1 MNGKPGISIQNV
13 LNQRSQRF
21 NEAFLRFFNFTED
34 DVSSVKSDV
43 ENSFQSISEIE
54 NIEYITSYIPSDQ
67 VEVYTEFENFGTGSV
82 LETIVEESE
91 EVYADLEEQDMANI
105 EEDDDEQTEEQS
117 RCESGKSFLFVLEIG
132 GMIIFVFKL

>member
-67 VEVYTEFENFGTGSV
+67 VEVYTEFENFGTSA